1 MLKKLAMTVS
11 LGAVLAT
18 LTSSTLS
25 AHAVDRYGNSDP
37 RVTTTTVAS
46 QNSITFRP
54 VLFSS
59 PDVGVVE
66 VAGEGSTKLDVAV
79 YDTKGNLIIH
89 YAGYSPRVTF
99 YPYWT
104 AGFVIKVT
112 NLGYVSNTFTLHTN

>member
-1 MLKKLAMTVS
+1 MLKKLALTVS

-18 LTSSTLS
+18 LTSSTLFG
-25 AHAVDRYGNSDP
+25 HAIDRYGNADP

-46 QNSITFRP
+46 NSSITFRP
-54 VLFSS
+54 VLFSA

-66 VAGEGSTKLDVAV
+66 VVGEGSTKLDVAV

-99 YPYWT
+99 YPYWA